1 MKFRKIAAL
10 ALTAVLFLTACEKPA
25 PKNDAKPSA
34 KTKDTETEAS
44 KAETKQTKTD
54 EAKPA
59 DGKSLTVWCWDPNF
73 NIYAMKEAEKIYQ
86 KDHPDFKL
94 NIVETPW
101 PDVQTKIITAAT
113 SKDYSTLPDILLM
126 QDLAFQ
132 KNAANYPE
140 LFADLEKSGIK
151 FEDFA
156 KAKASYSTVNGKHLG
171 VPFDNGTVVAA
182 YRTDL
187 LKQAG
192 YKIDDMKDI
201 TWSKFIEIGKKV
213 VEKTGKPLLTNIAGE
228 NDTVMMMLQSAGA
241 SMFDKDG
248 NVTLKDNE
256 IMKKVFQ
263 IYLDMKK
270 SGVLGEVNDWDQYI
284 GSMTGGNTV
293 GVLNGCWILASVQT
307 AKDQSGKWAITNM
320 PKLDGVESATNYSN
334 NGGSSWVVI
343 DKSKNKELA
352 FDFLKTTF
360 GSSVSLYETILPK
373 SGALSTYIPAGKS
386 DIYAK
391 PQEFFGGQA
400 IYKDLTDFA
409 TKVPYTV
416 IGAYHYEAR
425 DAVATALHNF
435 IDGKDLNAELAEAQ
449 KTVEFAMGK

>member
-1 MKFRKIAAL
+1 MKLRKIAAL
-10 ALTAVLFLTACEKPA
+10 TLTATMFLLTACEKPA
-25 PKNDAKPSA
+25 PKPEK
-34 KTKDTETEAS
+34 TEAKVEKTEAKAEES
-44 KAETKQTKTD
+44 KADNKDNKATE
-54 EAKPA
+54 
-59 DGKSLTVWCWDPNF
+59 GKSLTVWCWDPNF

-113 SKDYSTLPDILLM
+113 SGDYSSLPDILLM

-132 KNAANYPE
+132 KNAAQYPE

-156 KAKASYSTVNGKHLG
+156 KAKTEYSTVGGKHFG
-171 VPFDNGTVVAA
+171 VPFDNGTTVAA

-187 LKQAG
+187 LEQAG
-192 YKIDDMKDI
+192 FKIDDMKDI

-213 VEKTGKPLLTNIAGE
+213 VEKTGKPLLTNVAGE

-256 IMKKVFQ
+256 ILKKVFAT
-263 IYLDMKK
+263 YMDMKK

-334 NGGSSWVVI
+334 NGGSSWVVV
-343 DKSKNKELA
+343 DKSKNKDLA
-352 FDFLKTTF
+352 FDFMKSTF
-360 GSSVSLYETILPK
+360 GSNVGLYETILPT

-386 DIYAK
+386 DVYGKA
-391 PQEFFGGQA
+391 QEFFGGQA

-409 TKVPYTV
+409 AKVPSVV

-425 DAVATALHNF
+425 DAVATALHNVIAGKN
-435 IDGKDLNAELAEAQ
+435 IDEELAQAQ